1 MRTQIIKKINNQSNK
16 MAKSRFTTA
25 DVKAMVRDVRS
36 SLLGQRV
43 ANNYDLNDKTYFIC
57 LSLPFLV

>member
-1 MRTQIIKKINNQSNK
+1 

-43 ANNYDLNDKTYFIC
+43 ANIYDLNDKTYLFKFAIPGVTEKVNIQM
-57 LSLPFLV
+57 LIH